1 MVGAVSGIVCLGQKR
16 NPRIVKAEPY
26 SVKSSFIRIHI
37 RIRIALRVYPMD
49 WTQRLRLRNLQM
61 LQSLARTGNM
71 SRSAQ
76 ELHTTQPGL
85 SKWLKELEDDI
96 GLPLFERLARGLRP
110 TVHGEAL
117 LAHSRRIEAQLD
129 MARDDMAA
137 MREGGSGLVA
147 VGTSGASASDTVPLA
162 VLRLLQQMPR
172 SHVRLVES
180 TMDLLMRQ
188 LAHAELDIIVGRT
201 TPAYDQE
208 LIRTEVLYMEPLH
221 FVARP
226 QHPLFKHETID
237 WADMLDY
244 RWLVWPRGTPIRD
257 ALEAALAAEG
267 RALPR
272 DHVESNSVTVN
283 VTLLNSSSMIGLAS
297 HRTAQRFARLGA
309 MRVLPMRLS
318 GFGSV
323 SMYWNVGSAERAA
336 VAKMLDCLRNA
347 EGDAPAGTPAE
358 KAG

>member
-1 MVGAVSGIVCLGQKR
+1 
-16 NPRIVKAEPY
+16 
-26 SVKSSFIRIHI
+26 
-37 RIRIALRVYPMD
+37 MD
-49 WTQRLRLRNLQM
+49 WTQRLRLRHLQM
-61 LQSLARTGNM
+61 LLSLARTGNM
-71 SRSAQ
+71 SQSAQ

-110 TVHGEAL
+110 TAHGDAL
-117 LAHSRRIEAQLD
+117 VAHARRIEAQLD
-129 MARDDMAA
+129 LARDDMSA

-201 TPAYDQE
+201 TGAYDQA
-208 LIRTEVLYMEPLH
+208 LIRTEALYMEPLH

-226 QHPLFKHETID
+226 QHPLFKHASLD
-237 WADMLDY
+237 WADLFDY
-244 RWLVWPRGTPIRD
+244 RWLVWPQGTPIRD
-257 ALEAALAAEG
+257 ALEAALAADD
-267 RALPR
+267 RTLPR

-283 VTLLNSSSMIGLAS
+283 VTLLNSSNMIGVAS

-309 MRVLPMRLS
+309 MRILPMRLS

-323 SMYWNVGSAERAA
+323 SMYWNVGSAKRAA
-336 VAKMLDCLRNA
+336 VAEMLDCLRNA
-347 EGDAPAGTPAE
+347 ESVGLPGLPAE
-358 KAG
+358 QAS

>member
-1 MVGAVSGIVCLGQKR
+1 
-16 NPRIVKAEPY
+16 
-26 SVKSSFIRIHI
+26 
-37 RIRIALRVYPMD
+37 MD

-61 LQSLARTGNM
+61 LSSLARTGNM

-96 GLPLFERLARGLRP
+96 GLTLFERLARGLRP
-110 TVHGEAL
+110 TAHGEAL

-129 MARDDMAA
+129 MVRDDMSA

-188 LAHAELDIIVGRT
+188 LAHAELDVIVGRT

-226 QHPLFKHETID
+226 QHPLFKHERLD

-267 RALPR
+267 RSLPR

-297 HRTAQRFARLGA
+297 HRTAQRFAQLGA
-309 MRVLPMRLS
+309 MRILPMRLS

-323 SMYWNVGSAERAA
+323 SMYWNAGSAERAA
-336 VAKMLDCLRNA
+336 VVQMLDCLRNA
-347 EGDAPAGTPAE
+347 EGGALPGTPGE
-358 KAG
+358 QAG